1 MAVSKAQ
8 RELIAR
14 RANHRCEYCLL
25 HQEHSVKRHEPD
37 HIIPIKHGGKDLE
50 GNLAW
55 ACFHCNRYKGSEV
68 GAFDSE
74 TGQLIPLF
82 NPRQDVWED
91 HFSIDVGWIVPH
103 TAVARVTILV
113 LQLNRPDRIQ
123 IRKLLM
129 QAGLY
134 P

>member
-1 MAVSKAQ
+1 MAVSKVQ

-14 RANHRCEYCLL
+14 RANYRCEYCLL
-25 HQEHSVKRHEPD
+25 HQEHSAKRHEPD
-37 HIIPIKHGGKDLE
+37 HIIPVKHGGKDLDD
-50 GNLAW
+50 NLAW

-68 GAFDSE
+68 GAFDSK
-74 TGQLIPLF
+74 TGQLVPLF
-82 NPRQDVWED
+82 NPRQDVWEK
-91 HFSIDVGWIVPH
+91 HFSVDGGWIVPH

-123 IRKLLM
+123 VRKLLL